1 MFTTSPFD
9 FGYPWWMTWGHLIP
23 LVLFGFLA
31 LAAWRLA
38 RSTWMVAVS
47 GTLALW
53 GLTGFLIMNQVLMVG
68 EPLPPPPAR
77 FLPDGSGRVL
87 DMGAGSGR
95 ATLMVLRSRPKTSV
109 VALDIYSG
117 YLGIN
122 DNTPER
128 LTRNAAAA
136 GAANRLQ
143 VRVADMRE
151 LPFPEASFDG
161 VVSSFAIDHLRRD
174 DVPRALGE
182 AARVLRPG
190 GQILIMNLN
199 VDGWIRVALPAL
211 PGHGY
216 FGRAQDT
223 NRWRTA
229 LTDAGFAVVEQG
241 TRPGTSYFLGQKDAA
256 SAGHQRSRED
266 Q

>member
-1 MFTTSPFD
+1 MFGTSPFD

-23 LVLFGFLA
+23 FVVFGLLA
-31 LAAWRLA
+31 FAAWRLA
-38 RSTWMVAVS
+38 LRTWIVAVS
-47 GTLALW
+47 ATLALW
-53 GLTGFLIMNQVLMVG
+53 GLAGFLIVNQVLNVSQ
-68 EPLPPPPAR
+68 PLRPPTSQ

-87 DMGAGSGR
+87 DLGAGSGR
-95 ATLMVLRSRPKTSV
+95 TTVMVLQTKPKTTV

-117 YLGIN
+117 YWGIN

-128 LTRNAAAA
+128 LKRNAAAA
-136 GAANRLQ
+136 GAANRVEVQ
-143 VRVADMRE
+143 VADMRE
-151 LPFPEASFDG
+151 LPFPDASFDG
-161 VVSSFAIDHLRRD
+161 VVSSFAMDHLRRD

-199 VDGWIRVALPAL
+199 VDGWIGVALPTL

-216 FGRAQDT
+216 FGREQDT

-229 LTDAGFAVVEQG
+229 ITDAGFAVVEQG
-241 TRPGTSYFLGQKDAA
+241 TQPGTNYFLGLKKAA
-256 SAGHQRSRED
+256 SASY
-266 Q
+266 